1 MIDMDQQIRDLVHT
15 IKSTDLTPAQIKA
28 AFGEIYLSKDTINN
42 QLESQEIVTQFQIV
56 KAPTFGASIPNTT
69 AISRIDADSGL
80 MPLLPSIE
88 SNKTYVL
95 LGVDAI
101 NNGSGAISVSF
112 GYSNG
117 GDFVTLNQ
125 ITLAGT
131 ETGTFNTRNAYTFDS
146 SGYPTIL
153 VTSGAAADLSVQM
166 VYAELVQ

>member
-1 MIDMDQQIRDLVHT
+1 MVDQQIRDLVHT
-15 IKSTDLTPAQIKA
+15 IKSTDLTPAQISA
-28 AFGEIYLSKDTINN
+28 AFGEIYLSRDTINN

-69 AISRIDADSGL
+69 AIAQVTADSGL
-80 MPLLPSIE
+80 IPILVPTA
-88 SNKTYVL
+88 NKTYVL

-101 NNGSGAISVSF
+101 NAGSGSVGVSF

-125 ITLAGT
+125 ITLSAT

-146 SGYPTIL
+146 SCYPTIL
-153 VTSGAAADLSVQM
+153 VTAGTASDLTVQM